1 VTPVSERPPRWVL
14 HADMDAFYASI
25 EQRDNPELR
34 GRPVIVGGAQARG
47 VVAAASYEART
58 FGVRSAM
65 PGFEA
70 KRLCPQGVFL
80 PPNMERYAA
89 VSAEVHRV
97 FEQFTPEIEPLAL
110 DEAFLDVTGSLGLF
124 GRPSDLGR
132 ELKARVASATGL
144 VVSVGIASNKLVAKI
159 ACRLGKPDGLRVVAP
174 GEEAALLEPLP
185 VRYLWGVGPV
195 LGDQLIALGIRTI
208 GELARAELQRV
219 TRAAGERAGYFMELS
234 RGIDVRAVVADREPK
249 SIGEESTFD
258 RDVTE
263 RDRVLDAIVAHS
275 EEVARRLR
283 GVGYLGACFTLKMK
297 LGKARPARAG
307 TGRATEGR
315 EPDYPLLT
323 RQRTLAT
330 ATTDAQLIARTAVAL
345 WDETQLREAVRL
357 IGVSVSALTPHQGE
371 QLDLF
376 APRRPQIGPTLD
388 AIRERFGSG
397 MIGRAVSAPDKVT
410 PSLRRKSGD

>member
-1 VTPVSERPPRWVL
+1 LAKGLRTVL

-25 EQRDNPELR
+25 EQRDHPELR

-47 VVAAASYEART
+47 VVAAASYEARK

-70 KRLCPQGVFL
+70 KRLCPDGVFL
-80 PPNMERYAA
+80 APDMARYVA
-89 VSAEVHRV
+89 VSADVHRV

-124 GRPSDLGR
+124 GEPSALGR
-132 ELKARVASATGL
+132 ELKARVRDATAL

-174 GEEAALLEPLP
+174 GAEQAALEPLP
-185 VRYLWGVGPV
+185 IRYLWGIGPV
-195 LGDQLIALGIRTI
+195 LGDKLSALGIRTI
-208 GELARAELQRV
+208 GELARAEPERV
-219 TRAAGERAGYFMELS
+219 ARGAGDRARYFIDLA
-234 RGIDVRAVVADREPK
+234 RGLDDRPVVADRAPK

-258 RDVTE
+258 GNVS
-263 RDRVLDAIVAHS
+263 DRETITQAIVAHA

-283 GVGYLGACFTLKMK
+283 GAGYLGATITLKMK
-297 LGKARPARAG
+297 LAKARAPRDG
-307 TGRATEGR
+307 TGRATESR

-323 RQRTLAT
+323 RQRTLGAAT
-330 ATTDAQLIARTAVAL
+330 SDGQLIARTATEL
-345 WDETQLREAVRL
+345 WDETQLAETVRL
-357 IGVSVSALTPHQGE
+357 IGVSVSALSPRSQE
-371 QLDLF
+371 QLELF
-376 APRRPQIGPTLD
+376 GPRRPQVGPTLD
-388 AIRERFGSG
+388 AIRERFGSQ

-410 PSLRRKSGD
+410 PSMRRKSGD